1 LPPYKSVVMKRVS
14 ILMGA
19 LFAASQLMA
28 QVKKKP
34 AVAAPTPPVQLMKSA
49 DDSVS
54 YAIGLSVANF
64 FKQQNVKNPNASL
77 VSKAIQDALKNA
89 NPLLNDQQANAV
101 VMSCMNKA
109 QEERNK
115 ANALAAETNKKAGAA
130 WLAENKAK
138 PGVVSLP
145 SGLQY
150 QILKAGDGP
159 KPTVNDKVKCHY
171 QGTLIDGTIF
181 DSSIQRGEPIVF
193 AVNGVI
199 RGWTEALQLMP
210 VGSKW
215 KLFVPSDLAYGDQ
228 QASPIIKPGST
239 LIFEVELLD
248 IVK

>member
-1 LPPYKSVVMKRVS
+1 MKCISIS
-14 ILMGA
+14 ILL
-19 LFAASQLMA
+19 LFISLQLLA
-28 QVKKKP
+28 QVKKNPVNARP
-34 AVAAPTPPVQLMKSA
+34 AAPVQLMKSA

-64 FKQQNVKNPNASL
+64 FKQQNVKNPNAFL
-77 VSKAIQDALKNA
+77 VSKAIQDALKNT
-89 NPLLNDQQANAV
+89 NPLLNEQQANAV

-115 ANALAAETNKKAGAA
+115 VNALAAETNKKAGAA
-130 WLAENKAK
+130 WLEENKAK
-138 PGVVSLP
+138 PGVVSLA

-150 QILKAGDGP
+150 QILKEGDGP
-159 KPTVNDKVKCHY
+159 KPAITDKVKCHY
-171 QGTLIDGTIF
+171 QGALIDGTIF
-181 DSSIQRGEPIVF
+181 ESSIKRGEPVVF

-215 KLFVPSDLAYGDQ
+215 KLFIPSDLGYGDQ

-239 LIFEVELLD
+239 LIFEVELLE
-248 IVK
+248 IEK